1 MDVPFKL
8 EFKQH
13 NEKPQEVVKFARNE
27 DELFKLN
34 DSEIPVAKENINLC
48 LSFSSTN
55 LDDRMYFD
63 LLDIVFKDELHEDL
77 SFISPSDEP
86 LQIYDS
92 NDKYTG
98 ALIPGYY
105 KVIVVHENQ
114 NYYTWLKIIPK
125 QVTTEQWIVMREEV
139 EAELTGL
146 ARDILYKRTGTHLN
160 DDSPLPLNLINK
172 IELIN
177 SSFNKWRIAFEHVF
191 KNPCY
196 RLKKAYKKVDKSKAR
211 LLDQVSLR
219 KMSFD
224 SQANGKGQVYSSE
237 NICLYDT
244 LENRWLKFYISG
256 IFKQLTSLFKELDH
270 FLLEIEAAIKKKMKY
285 KNTYMHDLQYHKL
298 LSTKEDLQL
307 HRFKLTS
314 IINDCNKFLNMG
326 WVKELD
332 GLRPLQNS
340 MVVQTDPNYRTIFK
354 FYKDVMV
361 KNYEISLSPE
371 YTYYWKRTDQL
382 YEIWGFIQ
390 FIKAFTSEELG
401 YQIQKGWVY
410 SASISNERV
419 FVVPFL
425 KQGTTIELIKDDIQV
440 NLVYDATITKTDVSQ
455 LLYTDMSANRPDLR
469 LDFYKEGEY
478 INSIIIDFKYR
489 PLKNIWNNKYRT
501 DVMDQLTMYRDNL
514 HSQQV
519 FSKSFPGNWRS
530 FRAVLEV
537 WAIYPQHKLNE
548 KNGEPRQIRLVEL
561 TPKVEQNLFIKTLKD
576 SVDNVIRTWNTFKKI
591 Q

>member
-1 MDVPFKL
+1 MT
-8 EFKQH
+8 
-13 NEKPQEVVKFARNE
+13 
-27 DELFKLN
+27 
-34 DSEIPVAKENINLC
+34 I
-48 LSFSSTN
+48 
-55 LDDRMYFD
+55 
-63 LLDIVFKDELHEDL
+63 
-77 SFISPSDEP
+77 
-86 LQIYDS
+86 
-92 NDKYTG
+92 
-98 ALIPGYY
+98 
-105 KVIVVHENQ
+105 
-114 NYYTWLKIIPK
+114 
-125 QVTTEQWIVMREEV
+125 EQWIFMREEV

-177 SSFNKWRIAFEHVF
+177 SSFNKWRVAIEHVF
-191 KNPCY
+191 KNPRY

-224 SQANGKGQVYSSE
+224 SQANGKGQVYSCE
-237 NICLYDT
+237 NVCSYDP
-244 LENRWLKFYISG
+244 LENKWLKFYISG

-270 FLLEIEAAIKKKMKY
+270 FLLEIEAVIKKKMKY

-314 IINDCNKFLNMG
+314 IINDCNKFLNLG

-332 GLRPLQNS
+332 GSRPMQNS
-340 MVVQTDPNYRTIFK
+340 MVIQTDPNYRTIFK
-354 FYKDVMV
+354 FYKDIMV

-371 YTYYWKRTDQL
+371 YTYYWKRTDQM

-401 YQIQKGWVY
+401 YQIQKGWIY

-425 KQGTTIELIKDDIQV
+425 KQGTTIELIKGDIQV
-440 NLVYDATITKTDVSQ
+440 NLVYDATITRTDVSQ

-489 PLKNIWNNKYRT
+489 PLKKFG
-501 DVMDQLTMYRDNL
+501 V
-514 HSQQV
+514 S
-519 FSKSFPGNWRS
+519 P
-530 FRAVLEV
+530 
-537 WAIYPQHKLNE
+537 
-548 KNGEPRQIRLVEL
+548 
-561 TPKVEQNLFIKTLKD
+561 
-576 SVDNVIRTWNTFKKI
+576 NVHL
-591 Q
+591 